1 MHNVQ
6 LGGEIEVVD
15 VYGKTVHAVVE
26 TRHGTSLPIRI
37 NVSSLSAGMYFV
49 RVATE
54 AGVVTKA
61 FVKK

>member
-1 MHNVQ
+1 
-6 LGGEIEVVD
+6 VD

-54 AGVVTKA
+54 AGMVTKA